1 MPRPSLGSCDDLRN
15 AQVPDVT
22 LVGLHGF
29 TQTGRHWHEIMA
41 AAHDRLVA
49 RGISAVWRCPDLP
62 GHGAAAEQSCTLDD
76 AVATLRD
83 LVTPGI
89 PTVWA
94 GYSMGG
100 RHLLHLVAQQPEFV
114 DAMVLISTTAGIDD
128 ADARAERRRLD
139 EQRAQEVEA
148 LGVEE
153 FLSRWTSMDMFSTMP
168 ATPDDMAERQ
178 RNTVTGLAASVRGAG
193 TGTQQPLWSNLA
205 GIDIATIVLTGDL
218 DPKFTTIGER
228 LTSTLPHAEHRRVA
242 DCGHA
247 LLAEAPHDVVDAL
260 VDITCRRLGY
270 PTT

>member
-1 MPRPSLGSCDDLRN
+1 M
-15 AQVPDVT
+15 PDVT

-100 RHLLHLVAQQPEFV
+100 RHLLHLVAQQPELV

>member
-15 AQVPDVT
+15 AQVSDVT

-29 TQTGRHWHEIMA
+29 TQTGWHWHEIMA
-41 AAHDRLVA
+41 TARDRLSA
-49 RGISAVWRCPDLP
+49 LGISAVCRCPDLP

-76 AVATLRD
+76 AVAALRD

-100 RHLLHLVAQQPEFV
+100 RHLLHVVTQQPDLV

-148 LGVEE
+148 LGVDE
-153 FLSRWTSMDMFSTMP
+153 FLSRWTSMPMFSTMA
-168 ATPDDMAERQ
+168 ATSADMAERQ
-178 RNTVTGLAASVRGAG
+178 RNTVNGLAASLRGAG
-193 TGTQQPLWSNLA
+193 TGAQRPLWSNLA
-205 GIDIATIVLTGDL
+205 GLDTDTIVLTGDL
-218 DPKFTTIGER
+218 DTKFNAIAQR
-228 LTSTLPHAEHRRVA
+228 LTSTLPHAEHRQVA

-247 LLAEAPHDVVDAL
+247 LLAEAPDQVVDAL
-260 VDITCRRLGY
+260 VDITCRRLGH

>member
-15 AQVPDVT
+15 AQVPDIT
-22 LVGLHGF
+22 LIGLHGF
-29 TQTGRHWHEIMA
+29 TQTGRHWHDIMA
-41 AAHDRLVA
+41 AVHESLSAL
-49 RGISAVWRCPDLP
+49 GISATCRCPDLP

-100 RHLLHLVAQQPEFV
+100 RHLLHLVAQQPELV

-148 LGVEE
+148 LGVDE
-153 FLSRWTSMDMFSTMP
+153 FLARWTSMDMFSTMP

-178 RNTVTGLAASVRGAG
+178 RNTVTGLATSLRGAS
-193 TGTQQPLWSNLA
+193 TGAQQPLWSNLA
-205 GIDIATIVLTGDL
+205 GLEIDTIVLTGDL

-247 LLAEAPHDVVDAL
+247 LLAEAPHHVVDAL
-260 VDITCRRLGY
+260 VDITCRRLGH

>member
-1 MPRPSLGSCDDLRN
+1 MPTPSLGSCDDLRN

-29 TQTGRHWHEIMA
+29 TQTGWHWHDIMA
-41 AAHDRLVA
+41 TAHDRLSA
-49 RGISAVWRCPDLP
+49 LGISAAYRCPDLP

-76 AVATLRD
+76 AVVRLRD
-83 LVTPGI
+83 LVSPGI

-100 RHLLHLVAQQPEFV
+100 RYLLHVVAEQPELV

-128 ADARAERRRLD
+128 AEARAERRRLD
-139 EQRAQEVEA
+139 EQRAQELEA
-148 LGVEE
+148 LGVDE
-153 FLSRWTSMDMFSTMP
+153 FLSLWTSMAMFSTMA

-178 RNTVTGLAASVRGAG
+178 RNTVAGLAASLRGAG
-193 TGTQQPLWSNLA
+193 TGAQRPLWSNLD
-205 GIDIATIVLTGDL
+205 GLDIDTIVLTGDL
-218 DPKFTTIGER
+218 DPKFTAIAQR
-228 LTSTLPHAEHRRVA
+228 LTSTLPHAEHRRVV

-247 LLAEAPHDVVDAL
+247 LLAEAPHHVVDAL
-260 VDITCRRLGY
+260 VDITCRRLER